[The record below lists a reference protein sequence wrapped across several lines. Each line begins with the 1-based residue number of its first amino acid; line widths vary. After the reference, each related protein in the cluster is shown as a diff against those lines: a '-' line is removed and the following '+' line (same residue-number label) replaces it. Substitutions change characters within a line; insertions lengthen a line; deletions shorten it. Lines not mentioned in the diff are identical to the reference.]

1 MIKQKINLPV
11 KLLIL
16 GLVIFITLFFM
27 ISYLAGALK
36 SLDYF
41 KIKEVVFNKSE
52 GGFDFSYLI
61 GRNIFNL
68 DLKKESGYISELHPA
83 YKEISLVRLLPDRL
97 CVVFTPRLPL
107 AYVKLYRYFY
117 VDNEMVLFDI
127 PNGQVQGEL
136 PLIAGLEKKIG
147 GVKSGKRYNIK
158 ELAIALNIIREAR
171 ANILLKNYQIKRI
184 DVADPANTTCF
195 MVVSAEPAVNAQAQQ
210 ALAMPQVLEVKIGQ
224 SGVNARMRV
233 LADLL
238 NQLKKDSGNIKYIDL
253 RFKEPVIKFNDVQ

>member
-1 MIKQKINLPV
+1 MRKQKINLPV

-16 GLVIFITLFFM
+16 GLVIFTVLFFI
-27 ISYLAGALK
+27 ISYLAATLK

-52 GGFDFSYLI
+52 GNFDFSYLI

-68 DLKKESGYISELHPA
+68 DLRKESRYISELYPD
-83 YKEISLVRLLPDRL
+83 YKKISLVRLLPDRL
-97 CVVFTPRLPL
+97 CIVFTQRLPL

-127 PNGQVQGEL
+127 ANGQAPGEL
-136 PLIAGLEKKIG
+136 PLIAGLEKKIS
-147 GVKSGKRYNIK
+147 GVKPGKRYNIK
-158 ELAIALNIIREAR
+158 ELAIALNIIRAAR
-171 ANILLKNYQIKRI
+171 ANILLKNYKIKRI

-195 MVVSAEPAVNAQAQQ
+195 MVYPVGPTGNTQAHTV
-210 ALAMPQVLEVKIGQ
+210 ALPQVLEVRIGQ
-224 SGVNARMRV
+224 NGVNARMCV

-238 NQLKKDSGNIKYIDL
+238 NQLKKESGNIKYIDL
-253 RFKEPVIKFNDVQ
+253 RFKEPVIKFKDVQ

>member
-16 GLVIFITLFFM
+16 GLVIFIVLFFM
-27 ISYLAGALK
+27 ISYIAGALR

-41 KIKEVVFNKSE
+41 KIKEVILNKPE
-52 GGFDFSYLI
+52 GDLDFSYLI

-68 DLKKESGYISELHPA
+68 DLKKESGYISELYPA
-83 YKEISLVRLLPDRL
+83 YKKISLVRILPDRL
-97 CVVFTPRLPL
+97 CVVFTPRLAL

-127 PNGQVQGEL
+127 PDGQGEAEL
-136 PLIAGLEKKIG
+136 PLIAGLEKKIS
-147 GVKSGKRYNIK
+147 GVKPGKRYNIK
-158 ELAIALNIIREAR
+158 ELAAALNIIKEAR

-184 DVADPANTTCF
+184 DVADPDNATCF
-195 MVVSAEPAVNAQAQQ
+195 MVVPGEPTGNRQASLAV
-210 ALAMPQVLEVKIGQ
+210 PQVIEVRIGQ

-233 LADLL
+233 LADML
-238 NQLKKDSGNIKYIDL
+238 NQLKKDSVNIKYIDL
-253 RFKEPVIKFNDVQ
+253 RFKEPVIKFNEDKS